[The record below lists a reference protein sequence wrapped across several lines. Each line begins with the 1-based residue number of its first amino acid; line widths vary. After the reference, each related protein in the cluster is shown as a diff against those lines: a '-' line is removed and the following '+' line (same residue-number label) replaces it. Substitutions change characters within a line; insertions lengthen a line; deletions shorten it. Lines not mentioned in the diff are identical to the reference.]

1 MLLLLRLLSRVA
13 AGERPLKYFRTAQLL
28 FREHGVEVAARK
40 DTEDVKLGKEMAF
53 KSAWRDCHSEVL
65 TSFILLGDGI
75 ASLHANQN
83 KILKTGPGL
92 SIMTFSNPQ
101 SIRRV
106 PCLYI

>member
-1 MLLLLRLLSRVA
+1 MKQQSVSDDDV
-13 AGERPLKYFRTAQLL
+13 G
-28 FREHGVEVAARK
+28 RK

-83 KILKTGPGL
+83 KILKTGPGF